1 MPETMKNDEKI
12 KISPAFEEAA
22 RIRFAKKDYG
32 SIHDYFPY
40 DDMSYMQMIYVKTK
54 RLVNLADQNRMGT
67 EPNNES
73 IEDNII
79 DLINYASYY
88 WEFRKGVLDE

>member
-1 MPETMKNDEKI
+1 
-12 KISPAFEEAA
+12 
-22 RIRFAKKDYG
+22 
-32 SIHDYFPY
+32 
-40 DDMSYMQMIYVKTK
+40 MIYVKTK